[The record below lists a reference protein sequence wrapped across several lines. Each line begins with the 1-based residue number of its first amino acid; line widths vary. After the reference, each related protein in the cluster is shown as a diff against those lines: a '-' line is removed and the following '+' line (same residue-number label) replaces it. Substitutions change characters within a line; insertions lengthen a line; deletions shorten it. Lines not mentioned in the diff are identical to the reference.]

1 MDSPVL
7 YSYNSENFLYALE
20 TGNNQTW
27 KDSIAKQ
34 QRPSS
39 NFSISKN
46 SLSTHFDTQG
56 QGNANLNYNSTQ
68 AEQSFQYK
76 SDKKISSSSA
86 MVEGLAESGNNQ
98 QIPSGIAMM
107 PIQKTTDVQQET
119 SIVALAEAVAASL
132 GVDSKEPTRYR
143 TPIGLSV
150 NHSIHADTYQCGEL
164 SKLAES
170 GAQSL
175 TDYSTE
181 QHSISSGVGE
191 TLRHSTDHQTQLGC
205 EVSGEDKSHRVNVG
219 IKSMKCLQD
228 KQETEDKEIL
238 SSSISYKKNKN
249 LNSSLVLSKP
259 LLEAPIQLYT
269 EPYLQRN
276 LTQGSD
282 VVVRNKSIITRKSY
296 GKFSQGSEKVTR
308 KLNGLPIKKGKKY
321 KQKAFVKMQEFRR
334 RKNGVKNRKEFTG
347 RSKGKVRKSG
357 YIFRKRGRLRNV
369 IVPHYSRL
377 TDSGFSKNNI
387 QQTYSDMHSYES
399 NMSNQRKRKK
409 STIYKIILKIPLSIQ
424 TRDYVSYVQFHL
436 CITYIVETLY

>member
-7 YSYNSENFLYALE
+7 YSHNSEYFLYALE

-46 SLSTHFDTQG
+46 SLSTHFDIQG
-56 QGNANLNYNSTQ
+56 QGNANLNCNSTQ
-68 AEQSFQYK
+68 GEQSFQYK
-76 SDKKISSSSA
+76 SDKKNSSSSA
-86 MVEGLAESGNNQ
+86 MVEGLAESGNNHSIQ

-132 GVDSKEPTRYR
+132 GVDSKEPTRYW

-150 NHSIHADTYQCGEL
+150 NHSIHADTYQGGEL

-170 GAQSL
+170 VAQSL
-175 TDYSTE
+175 TDYSKE
-181 QHSISSGVGE
+181 QHS
-191 TLRHSTDHQTQLGC
+191 
-205 EVSGEDKSHRVNVG
+205 
-219 IKSMKCLQD
+219 
-228 KQETEDKEIL
+228 TEEKESL
-238 SSSISYKKNKN
+238 SQSISYKKNKN

-269 EPYLQRN
+269 EPYLQHN

-296 GKFSQGSEKVTR
+296 GKFSHGSEKVTR
-308 KLNGLPIKKGKKY
+308 KLNGLPINKGKKNK
-321 KQKAFVKMQEFRR
+321 KQAFVKKEFRR
-334 RKNGVKNRKEFTG
+334 RKNGVKIRKEFTG
-347 RSKGKVRKSG
+347 RSKRK
-357 YIFRKRGRLRNV
+357 FRKKG
-369 IVPHYSRL
+369 
-377 TDSGFSKNNI
+377 
-387 QQTYSDMHSYES
+387 
-399 NMSNQRKRKK
+399 
-409 STIYKIILKIPLSIQ
+409 ILS
-424 TRDYVSYVQFHL
+424 
-436 CITYIVETLY
+436 

>member
-1 MDSPVL
+1 MENLFQASFTDGLKTIRHSRKTEELLRKQAALFRWSDRMLELSNVHSASDKYDLEGVLEDIKLQWDMIFKTHIEIDADLQGSYSEYQNKYYEKKAIYRRLKRKIYLKLRSLETHMDSPVL
-7 YSYNSENFLYALE
+7 YSHNSENSSLYALE
-20 TGNNQTW
+20 TANNQTREYLNT
-27 KDSIAKQ
+27 KQ

-46 SLSTHFDTQG
+46 SLSTHFDIQG
-56 QGNANLNYNSTQ
+56 QGNANLNCNSTQ
-68 AEQSFQYK
+68 GEQSFQYK
-76 SDKKISSSSA
+76 SDKKNSSSSA
-86 MVEGLAESGNNQ
+86 MVEGLAESGNNHSIQ

-132 GVDSKEPTRYR
+132 GVDSKEPTRYW

-150 NHSIHADTYQCGEL
+150 NHSIHADTYQGGEL

-175 TDYSTE
+175 TDYSKE
-181 QHSISSGVGE
+181 QHSIISGVGE
-191 TLRHSTDHQTQLGC
+191 TLNHSTDHQTQLGC

-269 EPYLQRN
+269 EPYLQHN

-282 VVVRNKSIITRKSY
+282 IVVRKNSIISRKSY
-296 GKFSQGSEKVTR
+296 GKFSHGHGHS
-308 KLNGLPIKKGKKY
+308 P
-321 KQKAFVKMQEFRR
+321 KQ
-334 RKNGVKNRKEFTG
+334 
-347 RSKGKVRKSG
+347 
-357 YIFRKRGRLRNV
+357 
-369 IVPHYSRL
+369 
-377 TDSGFSKNNI
+377 
-387 QQTYSDMHSYES
+387 
-399 NMSNQRKRKK
+399 
-409 STIYKIILKIPLSIQ
+409 
-424 TRDYVSYVQFHL
+424 
-436 CITYIVETLY
+436 

>member
-1 MDSPVL
+1 MENLFQASFTDGLKTIRHSRKTEELLRKQAYLFRSLDKIFELSNVYSESDKDELEGALDEIKWHWDLIFKTHIYILVDHGGSYSEYENIYYEKQAICRRQKRKIYLKLHSLETHMDSPVL
-7 YSYNSENFLYALE
+7 YSYNSENLE

-56 QGNANLNYNSTQ
+56 QGNANLNCNSTQ

-150 NHSIHADTYQCGEL
+150 NHSIHADNYQGGEL

-170 GAQSL
+170 VAQSL
-175 TDYSTE
+175 TDYSKE
-181 QHSISSGVGE
+181 QHS
-191 TLRHSTDHQTQLGC
+191 
-205 EVSGEDKSHRVNVG
+205 
-219 IKSMKCLQD
+219 
-228 KQETEDKEIL
+228 TEEKESL
-238 SSSISYKKNKN
+238 SQSISYKKNKN

-259 LLEAPIQLYT
+259 FLEAPIQL
-269 EPYLQRN
+269 
-276 LTQGSD
+276 
-282 VVVRNKSIITRKSY
+282 
-296 GKFSQGSEKVTR
+296 KV
-308 KLNGLPIKKGKKY
+308 
-321 KQKAFVKMQEFRR
+321 
-334 RKNGVKNRKEFTG
+334 
-347 RSKGKVRKSG
+347 
-357 YIFRKRGRLRNV
+357 
-369 IVPHYSRL
+369 
-377 TDSGFSKNNI
+377 
-387 QQTYSDMHSYES
+387 
-399 NMSNQRKRKK
+399 KRK
-409 STIYKIILKIPLSIQ
+409 
-424 TRDYVSYVQFHL
+424 VQK
-436 CITYIVETLY
+436 ER